1 MNGHT
6 PGTVT
11 ILGVNFFTGTVQQ
24 AVDRMLQGG
33 LLLVPAAPAL
43 KDLQTQPAYR
53 EALLAADVII
63 PDSAYMVLL
72 WNLLQ
77 RHRIHRVSGLE
88 YMRELLQRPGVRES
102 GSTLWVMAGKR
113 SAELNLAYLADLGV
127 QVPDS
132 HVYMA
137 PMYGRVDGSELSDP
151 ELLALIERLRPAHV
165 VITVGGGTQER
176 LGLYLARNL
185 SYRPGIHCIGAA
197 IAFLSGDQ
205 VHIPVWADHLYLGWL
220 FRVIHEPRRYGPRY
234 WAAKDLAQLMW
245 KYRDQLP
252 PSLVG

>member
-1 MNGHT
+1 MNDHT

-102 GSTLWVMAGKR
+102 GSTLWV
-113 SAELNLAYLADLGV
+113 SA
-127 QVPDS
+127 
-132 HVYMA
+132 A
-137 PMYGRVDGSELSDP
+137 P
-151 ELLALIERLRPAHV
+151 
-165 VITVGGGTQER
+165 
-176 LGLYLARNL
+176 N
-185 SYRPGIHCIGAA
+185 
-197 IAFLSGDQ
+197 
-205 VHIPVWADHLYLGWL
+205 
-220 FRVIHEPRRYGPRY
+220 
-234 WAAKDLAQLMW
+234 
-245 KYRDQLP
+245 
-252 PSLVG
+252 